1 MEACNVFGTNVVI
14 LKQFSNLPVVD
25 NDNVGNDNDKHN
37 YIQGLFQRL
46 VTFEIC
52 DQSDEETYSGQQKD
66 NNEDKYK
73 DNDNDND
80 NDKYIQRTP

>member
-1 MEACNVFGTNVVI
+1 MYLAREKMRHKCCDI
-14 LKQFSNLPVVD
+14 KKFSNLLVVD
-25 NDNVGNDNDKHN
+25 NGNDNDKHN

-80 NDKYIQRTP
+80 NDKDIQRTP